1 MNKKR
6 FKQVVIPAALLV
18 LVAAVPATFAVDKK
32 AATSLQVSERQL
44 RDLSEAIH
52 HGRSATAALVNE
64 CQRVNEVMGGEI
76 DFVGTDIIPILPS
89 TAEGFGGAQ
98 YLPPRPKYVTM
109 HMTQLGAA
117 LPLVQD
123 EIGSL
128 KAPDADAKA
137 ATLPYWDEM
146 QSLWADVQK
155 HYTALGPLTTTQP
168 FDTNSIVSEATAL
181 NKDLEQIDKLRKDI
195 YKAYKKDPDKGNGAA
210 TTPDSQAGTTATS
223 NPGK

>member
-1 MNKKR
+1 MNNKR
-6 FKQVVIPAALLV
+6 FKQVLIPMALL
-18 LVAAVPATFAVDKK
+18 LLGTAVPGFTASKK
-32 AATSLQVSERQL
+32 PTTSLQVSERQL

-89 TAEGFGGAQ
+89 TAEGLGGAQ
-98 YLPPRPKYVTM
+98 YLPPRPKYVAM
-109 HMTQLGAA
+109 HMSQLGTA

-128 KAPDADAKA
+128 KAPDADEKA

-146 QSLWADVQK
+146 QSLWKDVQK
-155 HYTALGPLTTTQP
+155 HYEALGPLTTTQP

-195 YKAYKKDPDKGNGAA
+195 YKSYKRDPDKGNGAA
-210 TTPDSQAGTTATS
+210 TTPDSQSSAATTNNTG
-223 NPGK
+223 N